1 MRRSILLPLLAA
13 ALAARAQAPA
23 EPSWPAVEAETLE
36 HFQALVRM
44 DTSDPPG
51 NEKPAADYLKQVL
64 EREGIPVATFAK
76 EPHRPN
82 VVARLPG
89 SGAKRPL
96 LILGHLDVVNVDPDK
111 WQHPPFGAVRDGGYL
126 YGRGT
131 VDDKDNVTAALMT
144 MLLLKRTGTPLD
156 RDVIFLAEA
165 GEEGNTPMG
174 IELMVNDHFNAID
187 AEYCL
192 AEGGGVS
199 RLNGAVRYAS
209 IETGEKVPNGI
220 DLVAHGPSG
229 HGSMPLE
236 TNAIAHLARAI
247 AAVVEWQPAVRLNAT
262 TRAYF
267 TRLADVSP
275 PELARRYRDVLSTD
289 PKVVAAADAWLRTNE
304 PRHASILRTSVSPN
318 ILSGGYRN
326 NVIPSEARATLDVR
340 MLPDQDPEAFRAE
353 LQRVVGDPAVD
364 VVFNGW
370 PPSTTGK
377 PRGGGLSRIDNE
389 AFAVIEGAIAEHYA
403 TKTLPT
409 MIPAATDMAFLRAKG
424 VQCYGIGPAIDEEDG
439 PKGFGA
445 HSDQERI
452 LEAELHRFVRF
463 QYDVAQTLARAKR

>member
-13 ALAARAQAPA
+13 AAAARAQSLA

-51 NEKPAADYLKQVL
+51 NEKPAAEYLKRVL

-82 VVARLPG
+82 VVARLSG

-96 LILGHLDVVNVDPDK
+96 LILGHLDVVNVDPSK
-111 WQHPPFGAVRDGGYL
+111 WQHPPFGAVRDGGYI

-131 VDDKDNVTAALMT
+131 VDDKDNATAALMT
-144 MLLLKRTGTPLD
+144 MLLLKRAGTPLD

-174 IELMVNDHFNAID
+174 IELMVNDHFSAID

-209 IETGEKVPNGI
+209 VETGEKIPNGI

-267 TRLADVSP
+267 TRLAGVSP
-275 PELARRYRDVLSTD
+275 PELARRYRDVLSAD
-289 PKVVAAADAWLRTNE
+289 PKVVAAADAWLRANE
-304 PRHASILRTSVSPN
+304 PRHASMLRTSVSPN

-326 NVIPSEARATLDVR
+326 NVIPSEARVTLDVR

-389 AFAVIEGAIAEHYA
+389 AFAVIEAAVAEHYA

-463 QYDVAQTLARAKR
+463 QYDVVVTLARAAR

>member
-1 MRRSILLPLLAA
+1 
-13 ALAARAQAPA
+13 
-23 EPSWPAVEAETLE
+23 
-36 HFQALVRM
+36 
-44 DTSDPPG
+44 
-51 NEKPAADYLKQVL
+51 
-64 EREGIPVATFAK
+64 
-76 EPHRPN
+76 
-82 VVARLPG
+82 VVARLKG

-96 LILGHLDVVNVDPDK
+96 LILGHLDVVNVDPAK
-111 WQHPPFGAVRDGGYL
+111 WQHPPFGAVRDGGYI

-131 VDDKDNVTAALMT
+131 VDDKDNATAALMT
-144 MLLLKRTGTPLD
+144 MLLLKRAGTPLD

-174 IELMVNDHFNAID
+174 IELMVNDHFSAID

-199 RLNGAVRYAS
+199 LLNGAVRYAS
-209 IETGEKVPNGI
+209 VETGEKIPNGI

-267 TRLADVSP
+267 TRLAGVSP
-275 PELARRYRDVLSTD
+275 PELARRYRDVLSAD
-289 PKVVAAADAWLRTNE
+289 PKVVAAADAWLRANE
-304 PRHASILRTSVSPN
+304 PRHASMLRTSVSPN

-326 NVIPSEARATLDVR
+326 NVIPSEARVTLDVR

-389 AFAVIEGAIAEHYA
+389 AFAVIEAAVAEHYA

-463 QYDVAQTLARAKR
+463 QYDVVVTLARAAR